1 MNLDFKKTDWRGVA
15 ILIWL
20 VILFLLANLL

>member
-1 MNLDFKKTDWRGVA
+1 MKIDFKKTDWQGIA

-20 VILFLLANLL
+20 VILVLLANLL

>member
-1 MNLDFKKTDWRGVA
+1 MKLNFKKTDWQGIA